1 MALFVAPLI
10 WKILGCFCQINIKMG
25 SSGPI
30 SNREEQTQEEEFFSD
45 VSFDEAMEVASYMR
59 RAVVG
64 TQF

>member
-1 MALFVAPLI
+1 
-10 WKILGCFCQINIKMG
+10 MG